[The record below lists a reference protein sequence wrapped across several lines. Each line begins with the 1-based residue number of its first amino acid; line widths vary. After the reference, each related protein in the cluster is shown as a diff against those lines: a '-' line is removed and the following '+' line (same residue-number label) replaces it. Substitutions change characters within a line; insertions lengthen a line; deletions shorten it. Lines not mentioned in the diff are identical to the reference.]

1 MKEVREERFTKRE
14 DVGFNPAPTPE
25 PPQATPP
32 QSGGTA
38 NPAER
43 TNERT
48 VAVRHEEVRAAAYIV
63 TLPLTRRKT
72 RQSFD
77 IFEDQ
82 HDALKKI
89 QLAEADQGGHPHG
102 RKLGEMVQEAL
113 DAFIKDKAR
122 KLGTLSVQR
131 AHE

>member
-89 QLAEADQGGHPHG
+89 QLAEQNAIEFDSYRFETLDYLYGMAG
-102 RKLGEMVQEAL
+102 RTR
-113 DAFIKDKAR
+113 IR
-122 KLGTLSVQR
+122 R
-131 AHE
+131 AA